1 MLCRGQMA
9 PPPVALNHSVI
20 GWLLLLAR
28 DRHFDSFLRCSVD
41 IDITAVMTMFVV
53 SAPIGAPARAARTA
67 FLPRLCRWRAPHSH
81 ARLPSHTRLPCHASL
96 PSPQGPGPSDESL
109 GLESPPSLLPP
120 PQPRLD
126 DNVDTSLD
134 APTPG
139 IASNSEPL
147 NPSVLFGEFLSTFLL
162 VFLSLKLNNAA
173 PSGGPFP
180 DAAVITALAASFI
193 PVSGAHFNPA
203 VTIALMVTNR
213 VPVSRALAFVVA
225 QLAASC
231 TAAFGALA
239 FGVQLAPPTIT
250 ATTKLALAR
259 AAASEFTP
267 MFFIVSVVYLTA
279 VATPREGGV
288 GVQLAPFYIG
298 LAVFICINAFPGA
311 TFNPARA
318 FGPALLGNA
327 TPFHWVLWIPP
338 ILGAITAATVRFDT
352 FPLSLC
358 LPLYSLL
365 TYLNAHGDCGR
376 CVSMFFS
383 PRP

>member
-1 MLCRGQMA
+1 
-9 PPPVALNHSVI
+9 
-20 GWLLLLAR
+20 
-28 DRHFDSFLRCSVD
+28 
-41 IDITAVMTMFVV
+41 MTTFVV
-53 SAPIGAPARAARTA
+53 SAPIGVPARAVCTA
-67 FLPRLCRWRAPHSH
+67 FIPRLCRWRAPHSH
-81 ARLPSHTRLPCHASL
+81 ARLPSHASL
-96 PSPQGPGPSDESL
+96 PSPQGPGPSDEAI
-109 GLESPPSLLPP
+109 GLESSAPAAPAPSHQPP
-120 PQPRLD
+120 PD
-126 DNVDTSLD
+126 VDVDASLD

-147 NPSVLFGEFLSTFLL
+147 NLSVLFGEFLSTFLL

-173 PSGGPFP
+173 PSAGPFP

-203 VTIALMVTNR
+203 VTMALMVTNR

-239 FGVQLAPPTIT
+239 FDAQLAPPTIT

-259 AAASEFTP
+259 AAASEFIP
-267 MFFIVSVVYLTA
+267 MFFIVSVVFLTA

-327 TPFHWVLWIPP
+327 APFHWVLWIPP
-338 ILGAITAATVRFDT
+338 ILGAITAATVRFNT
-352 FPLSLC
+352 FPLFLCISLC
-358 LPLYSLL
+358 GLL
-365 TYLNAHGDCGR
+365 TNIFACQ
-376 CVSMFFS
+376 C
-383 PRP
+383 